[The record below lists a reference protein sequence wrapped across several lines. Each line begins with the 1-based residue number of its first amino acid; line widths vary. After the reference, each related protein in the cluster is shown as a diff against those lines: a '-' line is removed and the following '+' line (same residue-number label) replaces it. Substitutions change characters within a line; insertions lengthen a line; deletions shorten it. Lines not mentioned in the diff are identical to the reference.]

1 MVLGSTLQDF
11 GGPTSQARF
20 HIHTALRWSLAGLA
34 ASRRRAHS
42 AEQQVKPSEEKRE
55 PTVFFFCLYP
65 GQLCAQT
72 GYRAWCD
79 RMCPY
84 DKLTHNFQAVPADHP
99 TSSQQKPKL
108 YLRRTGRSLP
118 LLGELLRK
126 LKKRTQHLP
135 TKNSSKLHP
144 TEPGAS
150 SWQNAS
156 IWETAGGS
164 HPPPF
169 ICFTTWH
176 WTENSASTKSQMEKP
191 SKDKKKKTRRE
202 KGS

>member
-20 HIHTALRWSLAGLA
+20 HTHTALRWSLAGLA

-84 DKLTHNFQAVPADHP
+84 DKLTHNFQAVPAHHP

-108 YLRRTGRSLP
+108 YLTRTSRSLP

-126 LKKRTQHLP
+126 LKIRTQHLP

-156 IWETAGGS
+156 IWDTAGGS
-164 HPPPF
+164 QPPPRSSVSQLG
-169 ICFTTWH
+169 
-176 WTENSASTKSQMEKP
+176 TEQKILLLLNPKWKSPQRT
-191 SKDKKKKTRRE
+191 KKKT
-202 KGS
+202 